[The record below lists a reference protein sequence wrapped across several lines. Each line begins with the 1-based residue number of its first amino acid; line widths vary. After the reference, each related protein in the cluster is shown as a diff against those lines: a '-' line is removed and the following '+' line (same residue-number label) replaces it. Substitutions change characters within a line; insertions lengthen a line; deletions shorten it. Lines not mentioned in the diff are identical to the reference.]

1 MSEKPVIVVNS
12 LSKYYKLYPSRK
24 ARLLEWF
31 HPFGKKFHKPHGALR
46 EVSFEVNRG
55 DIIGIIGENGSGKST
70 LLKILAKVAS
80 PTSGSFSVD
89 GKITALLE
97 LGGGFNQELTGI
109 ENIYFL
115 GAIQGYSRKDMA
127 SRMKAILDFA
137 DIGDYAGQPVNT
149 YSSGM
154 YVRLAFSLAINID
167 PDILITDEALSVGDL
182 RFQQKCYRRIREFK
196 DAGKTILICT
206 HSMAAIRDFCNK
218 AIWLHKGKIREMG
231 EPQQV
236 TDLYSAYMTSKTEV
250 KLTKRNAYS
259 GYHSEKNNQP
269 GFENMPPILHKV
281 KWQDLSHCESYGDGN
296 IQIEN
301 AALVDAS
308 KTENVSVLESG
319 EDIAVVFIVESRDEI
334 RMANPEMTLNG
345 QFGSSI
351 LKLSGLAYN
360 QTVKLIKDQPNIVA
374 FHFHLPHLAN
384 GRYTISI
391 GIQAVQKDESAGH
404 HWVHDALVLEI
415 LNPSPAYRTG
425 ALAVV
430 PKVTIA
436 RV

>member
-1 MSEKPVIVVNS
+1 MTEQPVIVVNN
-12 LSKYYKLYPSRK
+12 LSKYYKLYSSRK
-24 ARLLEWF
+24 ARLIEWL

-46 EVSFEVNRG
+46 SVSFAVNKG

-70 LLKILAKVAS
+70 LLKILANVAS
-80 PTSGSFSVD
+80 PTSGSFSVN

-115 GAIQGYSRKDMA
+115 GAIQGYSRKEME

-182 RFQQKCYRRIREFK
+182 RFQQKCFRRIREFK
-196 DAGKTILICT
+196 EAGKTILICT
-206 HSMAAIRDFCNK
+206 HSMAVVRDFCSK

-231 EPQQV
+231 EPQHI
-236 TDLYSAYMTSKTEV
+236 TDLYSTYMSSKTEV
-250 KLTKRNAYS
+250 KLTKRNTFS
-259 GYHSEKNNQP
+259 GYHADKNFQP
-269 GFENMPPILHKV
+269 DSADMPPILSKV
-281 KWQDLSHCESYGDGN
+281 KWQDISHCESYGDGN
-296 IQIEN
+296 LHIQY

-308 KTENVSVLESG
+308 KIENVSVLEGG
-319 EDIAVVFIVESRDEI
+319 EDIAIVLFVTTRNEI
-334 RMANPEMTLNG
+334 RKANPEMTLNG
-345 QFGSSI
+345 QYGSTI
-351 LKLSGLAYN
+351 LKFSGVAY
-360 QTVKLIKDQPNIVA
+360 DQPVRLFTDRINIVA

-384 GRYTISI
+384 GRYTISL
-391 GIQAVQKDESAGH
+391 GMQPVRKDETKGH

-415 LNPSPAYRTG
+415 LNPSQVYRTG
-425 ALAVV
+425 ALAAV